1 MSPPKYTEEEYR
13 HAQEVMHE
21 CGSYHMQKRNK
32 AGVWK
37 SFGQAIHRLST
48 ANEMLNQ
55 AKKQLRKG
63 ESEKDFR
70 VLPKP
75 EADAYAQG
83 FSDGRFGGESRDER
97 RRARVRKPL
106 VFLPEHL

>member
-1 MSPPKYTEEEYR
+1 MPSTKYTEEEYR

-21 CGSYHMQKRNK
+21 CGSYHLQKRDK
-32 AGVWK
+32 SGVWK
-37 SFGQAIHRLST
+37 SIGKAIQGLDE
-48 ANEMLNQ
+48 ANDLLNQ
-55 AKKQLRKG
+55 TKKRLRKD
-63 ESEKDFR
+63 ESEKDYR

-83 FSDGRFGGESRDER
+83 FAHGRFGGESREER